1 MSPATRRAPSTA
13 ADQAPDRGG
22 DRGADEGLARR
33 TAWLELD
40 RAEKVP
46 EMVARRILRDIVRR
60 QLQAGDMLPA
70 EAVMLQEFGVGRASL
85 REALRILEI
94 HGVIRIKPGPR
105 GGPMVAAI
113 EAGDYARSMT
123 MFLYRSGATYRDL
136 IEARSV
142 MEPVMAALAAE
153 RATTEERQELLDSA
167 RRSHDLIDAP
177 PDVWGEASE
186 WFHHL
191 LATASGNR
199 VLDLFSGSL
208 MAIHAHRM
216 ARMLP
221 SEQRQLTCKAHDQI
235 ADAIA
240 KGNAKRAEDLARK
253 HIDEFF
259 DTLKDRLPTQLDEVI
274 DWQ

>member
-1 MSPATRRAPSTA
+1 
-13 ADQAPDRGG
+13 
-22 DRGADEGLARR
+22 
-33 TAWLELD
+33 
-40 RAEKVP
+40 
-46 EMVARRILRDIVRR
+46 
-60 QLQAGDMLPA
+60 
-70 EAVMLQEFGVGRASL
+70 
-85 REALRILEI
+85 
-94 HGVIRIKPGPR
+94 
-105 GGPMVAAI
+105 
-113 EAGDYARSMT
+113 

-259 DTLKDRLPTQLDEVI
+259 ATLKDRLPTQLDEVI